1 MKENKFLVWD
11 KEQSRMSLQP
21 ITLASVILLFKN
33 DTLPIQFA
41 AKDKE
46 RFVFRNY
53 VGRKDQENNEI
64 YEKDIIES
72 QDGIRFIIEWGE
84 AEAGFYLFE
93 INSCRTFYFEDDS
106 ETYKIIGNTFE
117 NPELAGE

>member
-21 ITLASVILLFKN
+21 IALNSVILHFK
-33 DTLPIQFA
+33 DDIVPIQFA
-41 AKDKE
+41 AKAEE
-46 RFVFRNY
+46 RFIFRNY

-64 YEKDIIES
+64 YEKDIIED
-72 QDGIRFIIEWGE
+72 QGGIRFVVEWGE

-93 INSCRTFYFEDDS
+93 INGSRTFYFEDDS
-106 ETYKIIGNTFE
+106 ENYKIIGNTFE
-117 NPELAGE
+117 NPKLAGE

>member
-11 KEQSRMSLQP
+11 KERSRMSLDP
-21 ITLASVILLFKN
+21 ITLQSIILHFKN
-33 DTLPIQFA
+33 DIVPVQFA
-41 AKDKE
+41 AKDEE
-46 RFVFRNY
+46 RFIFRNY
-53 VGRKDQENNEI
+53 VGRNDQENNEI

-72 QDGIRFIIEWGE
+72 QGGSRFIVEWGE

-93 INSCRTFYFEDDS
+93 INGCRTFYFEDDS

-117 NPELAGE
+117 NPDLEGK